1 MFNRKTN
8 IRINQLCFRANIL
21 EGTVNRQERTINML
35 IEKLGFIETKETT
48 ERKPAKF
55 VAKTS
60 VEGKAIIKKKNDFQ
74 VYKYVNLSGHTT

>member
-1 MFNRKTN
+1 
-8 IRINQLCFRANIL
+8 
-21 EGTVNRQERTINML
+21 ML